1 MFTKMKNKFEGMN
14 DTGHAYHSVDAR
26 EEAWR
31 NGRYEAP
38 WLGRHFLGVMLSL
51 FVVCVAFTF
60 VAAITGSFN

>member
-38 WLGRHFLGVMLSL
+38 WLGRHFLVR
-51 FVVCVAFTF
+51 
-60 VAAITGSFN
+60 

>member
-14 DTGHAYHSVDAR
+14 DIGHAYHSVDAR
-26 EEAWR
+26 EEACR

-38 WLGRHFLGVMLSL
+38 WLGRHFLGFMLSL

-60 VAAITGSFN
+60 VAAATGSFN